1 MKLFPASLVVLT
13 VSTLGRLAA
22 QQYVATNATGQ
33 LQRTAVVNLLQQA
46 QQVPAQFSQLKATTP
61 GVEKPAPVLPKQLHP
76 PVAPR
81 VSAHASIQA
90 AQRVAALAAT
100 QASPPMSSLPIG
112 SVPSTFGFN
121 GLTHAQQRLANGG
134 NQFSVEPP
142 NPSIAVANGF
152 ILEGVN
158 NAVHGGSPIAS

>member
-1 MKLFPASLVVLT
+1 MKLLPRSFVALT
-13 VSTLGRLAA
+13 VIAVGPLAA
-22 QQYVATNATGQ
+22 QQYLATNATGQ

-81 VSAHASIQA
+81 LSAHAAIQA
-90 AQRVAALAAT
+90 AQRTAALAAT
-100 QASPPMSSLPIG
+100 QAAPPMSSLPIG

-134 NQFSVEPP
+134 NQFS
-142 NPSIAVANGF
+142 
-152 ILEGVN
+152 L
-158 NAVHGGSPIAS
+158 

>member
-33 LQRTAVVNLLQQA
+33 LQWTAVVNLLQQA

-76 PVAPR
+76 PVAPHL
-81 VSAHASIQA
+81 SAHASIQA
-90 AQRVAALAAT
+90 AQRPAALAAT
-100 QASPPMSSLPIG
+100 QAAPAMASLPI
-112 SVPSTFGFN
+112 
-121 GLTHAQQRLANGG
+121 ANTL
-134 NQFSVEPP
+134 PT
-142 NPSIAVANGF
+142 
-152 ILEGVN
+152 
-158 NAVHGGSPIAS
+158 